1 MKPHAFLPTLE
12 GFPVFNRA
20 HGLKNFGYSL
30 VLLREMVQATV
41 AEIPHETAVFHQAYT
56 QKNWQRIEDLAHK
69 MKGVTGYIGL
79 AKLQYA
85 CQYLE
90 RYQKAGLTKSLEP
103 LYQQLLSIVLDTQNH
118 IKQWLT
124 KGINHIPA

>member
-90 RYQKAGLTKSLEP
+90 HYCQEGGPLFVLEHCYRQVIQTSDETQKAV
-103 LYQQLLSIVLDTQNH
+103 QLWLD
-118 IKQWLT
+118 K
-124 KGINHIPA
+124 P